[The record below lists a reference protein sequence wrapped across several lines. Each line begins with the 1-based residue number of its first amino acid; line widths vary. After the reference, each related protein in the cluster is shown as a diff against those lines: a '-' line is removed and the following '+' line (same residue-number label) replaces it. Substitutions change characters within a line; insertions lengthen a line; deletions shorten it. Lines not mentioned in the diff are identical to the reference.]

1 MIEALRKVI
10 KRLHYPIEV
19 MLVCVRWYAAYPL
32 SLRGDDGR
40 ARRVRRPRDGSPLVD
55 QDLADPGRGV
65 PPAQTPGGIE
75 LADGRDLHQSRWP
88 PAANCWAN

>member
-32 SLRGDDGR
+32 SLRHIEEMMAERG
-40 ARRVRRPRDGSPLVD
+40 VRRSRHRPSLVD
-55 QDLADPGRGV
+55 QDLAGAGRGIS
-65 PPAQTPGGIE
+65 PAQASCRHE
-75 LADGRDLHQSRWP
+75 LANG
-88 PAANCWAN
+88 